1 MARMLA
7 CLNISHFGSLQLHG
21 SVFAYRC
28 IGVCVSA
35 CVSTKLCIGGRMA
48 AVAGGVERRPH
59 MGSRPTIDTH
69 SISACINTFRPC
81 CQLLSNRVKCAG
93 LEERKS
99 HQKNSLHLII
109 DGKHYVSRC
118 SVCCVSVCVFICMCD
133 VLYVKHLAYLFAP
146 ASYGLFLKYTRR
158 SIYVIRGHSVVNN
171 TLKHT
176 L

>member
-1 MARMLA
+1 MAA
-7 CLNISHFGSLQLHG
+7 CLLIGAVVCVPACVSAEL
-21 SVFAYRC
+21 C
-28 IGVCVSA
+28 IGV
-35 CVSTKLCIGGRMA
+35 RMA
-48 AVAGGVERRPH
+48 AGDGGAERRPH

-69 SISACINTFRPC
+69 SISACINTFRLC
-81 CQLLSNRVKCAG
+81 CQLLSNRVKCSV

-109 DGKHYVSRC
+109 DGRHYVSRC

-176 L
+176 LWFAG

>member
-1 MARMLA
+1 MAA
-7 CLNISHFGSLQLHG
+7 H
-21 SVFAYRC
+21 RC
-28 IGVCVSA
+28 IGLCVSVCVS
-35 CVSTKLCIGGRMA
+35 TELCIGGRMA
-48 AVAGGVERRPH
+48 AVDGGVERRPH

-69 SISACINTFRPC
+69 SISACINTFRLC
-81 CQLLSNRVKCAG
+81 CQLLSNRVKCSG

-109 DGKHYVSRC
+109 DGRHYVSRFSIC
-118 SVCCVSVCVFICMCD
+118 CVFICMCD

-176 L
+176 LRFAG